1 MVHRRDSVLLLLLA
15 LHMARHIA
23 IWTLVTRFPMASSP
37 EDFAAKMREE
47 KGYGENVGVFVVGM
61 G

>member
-1 MVHRRDSVLLLLLA
+1 MVHRRNSVRA
-15 LHMARHIA
+15 ATVASDRRVDRTDTCH
-23 IWTLVTRFPMASSP
+23 VFPMASSP